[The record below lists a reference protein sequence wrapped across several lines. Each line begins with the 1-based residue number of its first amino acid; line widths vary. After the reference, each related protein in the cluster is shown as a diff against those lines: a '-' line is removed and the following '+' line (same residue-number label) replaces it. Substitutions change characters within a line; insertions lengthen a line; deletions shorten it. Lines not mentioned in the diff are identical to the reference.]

1 MWTDRDI
8 APRLGDMK
16 KLVLLAAVAGS
27 LLAAPSAGAIT
38 FGTYDGNKH
47 PEVGAL
53 FADYDP
59 GSPGLDLLCSGTL
72 ISRNDFLTASHCTVF
87 LPDVGVGSH
96 DVYVSFDPSPL
107 KADGTLKPTTNL
119 VRGTYHTHPDYGQGG
134 DPHDIAVVTL
144 DQNQSATPARLPTLN
159 QLAKM
164 DLRDRRFTAVG
175 YGDRR
180 ESKSGGNKALFF
192 DGERRWVSQSFN
204 SLTKVWLKLDMN
216 PSTGSG
222 GTCYGDSG
230 GPHFLGAG
238 SNETN
243 LLVALTVTGDTP
255 CRSTDVDYRVDTAS
269 ARAFLRDFVT
279 LP

>member
-1 MWTDRDI
+1 
-8 APRLGDMK
+8 MK
-16 KLVLLAAVAGS
+16 KLVLLAALAGA
-27 LLAAPSAGAIT
+27 LVFAPSAGAIT

-53 FADYDP
+53 FADWDP
-59 GSPGLDLLCSGTL
+59 DSPGLDLLCTGTL
-72 ISRNDFLTASHCTVF
+72 ISANDFLTASHCTVF
-87 LPDVGVGSH
+87 LPDVGVAPH
-96 DVYVSFDPSPL
+96 DVYVTFDPSPL
-107 KADGTLKPTTNL
+107 KADGTLKSTTKL
-119 VRGTYHTHPDYGQGG
+119 VRGTYHTHPNYGGG
-134 DPHDIAVVTL
+134 ASDPHDIAVVVL

-159 QLAKM
+159 QLGSMNLKS
-164 DLRDRRFTAVG
+164 RRFTAVG

-192 DGERRWVSQSFN
+192 DGERRYVTQSFN
-204 SLTKVWLKLDMN
+204 ALTKAWLKLDMN

-238 SNETN
+238 ANETN

-269 ARAFLRDFVT
+269 ARDFLREFVT